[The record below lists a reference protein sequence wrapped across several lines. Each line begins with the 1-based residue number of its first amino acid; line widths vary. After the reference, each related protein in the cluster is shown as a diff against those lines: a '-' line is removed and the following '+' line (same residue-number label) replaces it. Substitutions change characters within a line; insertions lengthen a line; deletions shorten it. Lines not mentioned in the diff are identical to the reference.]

1 MKQLFE
7 SYDKKSINT
16 LPRFL
21 YDGRIHIIQSETEAE
36 RAVDFL
42 LHQPILGFDTET
54 RPSFKKGRLNKVALL
69 QVACSDA
76 CFLFRLNHMEALP
89 PAVKR
94 LLQDCSVTK
103 VGLSLHDDLRSLSR
117 RGDFT
122 PGTFIELQDEIQ
134 KLGIKDNGL
143 QKIYAN
149 LFGERISK
157 GQQLSNW
164 EADVLTEP
172 QQRYAATDAWACIR
186 IYEEITR
193 LLKTKEYT
201 IVESEK

>member
-7 SYDKKSINT
+7 SYDKKNIGN

-21 YDGRIHIIQSETEAE
+21 YEGRIHIIQSEAEAE

-42 LHQPILGFDTET
+42 LCQPILGFDTET

-69 QVACSDA
+69 QVACPEA

-117 RGDFT
+117 RGNFT
-122 PGTFIELQDEIQ
+122 PGTFIELQNEIR
-134 KLGIKDNGL
+134 KLGIKDTGL

-164 EADVLTEP
+164 EADVLTES

-186 IYEEITR
+186 VHEEIIH
-193 LLKTKEYT
+193 LLQTKEYT
-201 IVESEK
+201 LITTP